1 MDTKYTY
8 SISADFPNHKVDPA
22 RLQNEI
28 RASDIVTAL
37 CYISTSGDA
46 CDCFFKAD
54 LSVGDKAT
62 LDAIVAAHSG
72 EPLAPVPEY
81 KVDSQ
86 GRQIMVESPN
96 LDGAMINTAT
106 HDFCDKTTWWQQ
118 STVVADETLT
128 DSGDGQTFTSQ
139 HGFWIDLTH
148 GKYYLEDRISTSTF
162 PTKVPVVKVDGS
174 TKTIRPPFTTSGG
187 DYTIDYRAGTV
198 TFATSQAGK
207 TVTASYR
214 YAGSSLFSLIPSS
227 GKVLWVLDSEV
238 QFATNIVMTGTMNFQ
253 AWAYNPND
261 LPNKMP
267 VSSITNYKGLKDF
280 ITEAKG
286 VYPLVPAI
294 GGSTGRGLE
303 NSHLVFPFKYNQAK
317 ELKSSLGVEIRVW
330 ITGDTEYS
338 GEFGNATFYC
348 ISLTEET

>member
-8 SISADFPNHKVDPA
+8 SISADFPNHKVDPS
-22 RLQNEI
+22 RLQLEI
-28 RASDIVTAL
+28 RTSAIITAQD
-37 CYISTSGDA
+37 YISTAGDA
-46 CDCFFKAD
+46 CDIFFKAD
-54 LSVGDKAT
+54 LSVGDKVL
-62 LDAIVAAHSG
+62 LDGIVAAHSG
-72 EPLAPVPEY
+72 EPLDPAPEY
-81 KVDSQ
+81 KVDSE
-86 GRQIMVESPN
+86 GRQIVVQEPN

-118 STVVADETLT
+118 STVVADEVLV
-128 DSGDGQTFTSQ
+128 DSGDGFTFTSQ

-148 GKYYLEDRISTSTF
+148 GKYYLEDRISSSTL
-162 PTKVPVVKVDGS
+162 PTKVPVVKVDG
-174 TKTIRPPFTTSGG
+174 TVMTVRPPFTPSGG

-198 TFATSQAGK
+198 TFAASQAGK
-207 TVTASYR
+207 AVTASYR
-214 YAGSSLFSLIPSS
+214 YAGSSLFTVAPSS

-238 QFATNIVMTGTMNFQ
+238 QFSTDIVMTGTMNFQ
-253 AWAYNPND
+253 AWAYDPNNP
-261 LPNKMP
+261 PNKVP

-294 GGSTGRGLE
+294 GGSAGRGLE
-303 NSHLVFPFKYNQAK
+303 HSHLVFPFKYNQAK

-330 ITGDTEYS
+330 ITGDTEYT